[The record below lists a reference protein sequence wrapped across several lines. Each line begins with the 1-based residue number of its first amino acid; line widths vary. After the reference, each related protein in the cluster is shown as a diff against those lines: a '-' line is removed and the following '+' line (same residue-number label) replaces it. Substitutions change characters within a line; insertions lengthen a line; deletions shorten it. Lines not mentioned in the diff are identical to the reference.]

1 MSHYEI
7 TLSETEQKVAEYIA
21 KKRYESAR
29 KMGIPNNRTIIGTLR
44 IPPPTPTIPLASPAT
59 NGTGSAIA
67 RFTQ

>member
-29 KMGIPNNRTIIGTLR
+29 KMEYRTTGKGRNQTMKQIWKVLHLKWQLLR
-44 IPPPTPTIPLASPAT
+44 
-59 NGTGSAIA
+59 
-67 RFTQ
+67 F